1 MPCFCRIIASLLV
14 CVALSACQKPTTFTP
29 NLSEAELRNEE
40 LAQQQIV
47 NEIKAKGGKPKPWK
61 NHPNMRKQFE
71 RVGERIEKAGAEICL
86 GMHLQ
91 ERGCYYYFRLNQDNS
106 LNSHADGENVVIYT
120 GMLRFVES
128 DDELAVVMAHE
139 LAHNLMGHVQA
150 QKNNATIG
158 LVLGVAVDALASS
171 QGINSGGSIS
181 KTGEDIGVLSYS
193 AEFEQEADYVGLYIM
208 ARAGYDIKKAP
219 SLWRRMSIEDPK
231 AIYVTSTHP
240 SNAARFVAL
249 QKAVYEIK
257 YKREHKLPV
266 LPDFKADLTL
276 D

>member
-1 MPCFCRIIASLLV
+1 ML
-14 CVALSACQKPTTFTP
+14 ALALCACQKPTALTP
-29 NLSEAELRNEE
+29 SLSVEEVQNEQ

-47 NEIKAKGGKPKPWK
+47 DEIKAKGGQPKPWK

-71 RVGERIEKAGAEICL
+71 RVGERVEKAGAEICL
-86 GMHLQ
+86 GLHLQ
-91 ERGCYYYFRLNQDNS
+91 ERGCYYYFRLSQDND

-120 GMLRFVES
+120 GMIRFVES
-128 DDELAVVMAHE
+128 DDELAAVMAHE
-139 LAHNLMGHVQA
+139 LAHNLMGHIQA

-158 LVLGVAVDALASS
+158 FVLGVAIDALASS

-219 SLWRRMSIEDPK
+219 NLWRRMSAQNPK

-240 SNAARFVAL
+240 SNATRFVAL

-257 YKREHKLPV
+257 YKREHKSPV
-266 LPDFKADLTL
+266 LPDLKADATAS